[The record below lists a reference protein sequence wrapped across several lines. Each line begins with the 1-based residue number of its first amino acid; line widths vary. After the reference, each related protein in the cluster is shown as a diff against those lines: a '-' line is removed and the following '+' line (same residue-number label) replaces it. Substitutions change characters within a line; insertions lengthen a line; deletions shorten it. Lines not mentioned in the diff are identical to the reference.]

1 MPERPDTGWSDVVL
15 ALLGTWPGRLDEM
28 TATAY
33 IREVEARG
41 ARDPR
46 AVLQAIRAMA
56 TEHPPSAGVLASMA
70 LRAGQPDPPSFEAVI
85 AFVGRTLASRT
96 PYGSD
101 ALSGYVAFVADE
113 CHEAAARWIADIGLP
128 ALRSIPDGRHP
139 LDFGQR
145 AQLRDHERGY
155 REHCEAWRS
164 SPHRGVALAH
174 AQHRDEVA
182 GRDVPRLRVVP
193 EIGPG
198 A

>member
-70 LRAGQPDPPSFEAVI
+70 LRAGQPEPPSFEAVI

-101 ALSGYVAFVADE
+101 ALSGYVAFVA
-113 CHEAAARWIADIGLP
+113 
-128 ALRSIPDGRHP
+128 SDGRHP